1 MVRVFRVS
9 QNSYIFALDFPPKQ
23 IRMVVSSLKKRV
35 LENFF
40 EKSCEKI
47 CKLKKCSYLCISK
60 RSNADVAQLA
70 RAADL

>member
-35 LENFF
+35 LKFF
-40 EKSCEKI
+40 F
-47 CKLKKCSYLCISK
+47 KKVAK
-60 RSNADVAQLA
+60 KFAD
-70 RAADL
+70 